1 MKKYHIR
8 FNQQHNGSGF
18 VWRVF
23 EDGEEHLVK
32 HVRINVPSFD
42 EETVE
47 FGATKWNIVCS
58 GSMNI
63 VDDIATIN

>member
-1 MKKYHIR
+1 
-8 FNQQHNGSGF
+8 

-47 FGATKWNIVCS
+47 FGAIKWNIVCS